1 MATLEPHEL
10 ALISAWDD
18 AIDASNYYEI
28 LGVLE
33 IADES
38 AIKTAYREFARA
50 FHPDA
55 HPGVSADVAKTL
67 RRIFQRGVEA
77 YRTLSDPKLRGAYD
91 MALARGAIRMKDS
104 QLPPAMLG
112 GAKSLEDLCA
122 TMSAKLAARKADEFI
137 STGNL
142 NAAKRELMMAIVH
155 DGGGN
160 TELAERLDALDLA
173 MFAKG
178 E

>member
-1 MATLEPHEL
+1 MQPHEL
-10 ALISAWDD
+10 ALVLAWNDT
-18 AIDASNYYEI
+18 IDESTYYEI
-28 LGVLE
+28 LGILE
-33 IADES
+33 IADEG
-38 AIKTAYREFARA
+38 AIKDAYFAFARA

-55 HPGVSADVAKTL
+55 HPDANTDLAKAL

-77 YRTLSDPKLRGAYD
+77 YRTLSDPELRTAYD

-104 QLPPAMLG
+104 QLPPQLLG

-122 TMSAKLAARKADEFI
+122 TMSAKLAARKADQHI
-137 STGNL
+137 TSGDL
-142 NAAKRELMMAIVH
+142 SAAKRELMMAIVH

-160 TELAERLDALDLA
+160 SELAERLDALDLA

-178 E
+178 Q

>member
-1 MATLEPHEL
+1 MQPHEL
-10 ALISAWDD
+10 ALIQAWDD
-18 AIDASNYYEI
+18 TIDESTYYEI
-28 LGVLE
+28 LGILE
-33 IADES
+33 IADDG
-38 AIKTAYREFARA
+38 AIKNGYREFARA

-55 HPGVSADVAKTL
+55 HPDASADVARAL

-77 YRTLSDPKLRGAYD
+77 YRTLSDPKLRAAYD

-104 QLPPAMLG
+104 QLPPQTLG

-137 STGNL
+137 TRGDLS
-142 NAAKRELMMAIVH
+142 AAKRELMMAIVH
-155 DGGGN
+155 EGGRN

-178 E
+178 Q